1 MGIKNASIMPVLA
14 VDDVD
19 RATAFYRDKLGFEV
33 RRLADDPSGGVIVQI
48 GERDRLFLYKT
59 TFPRGEN
66 TVASLVVDDVEST
79 VRELRGRGVTF
90 EEYDLPGLKT
100 ENGVATYGEAGM
112 KAAWFKD
119 SEGNTISVNPDLEE
133 ALRKVA

>member
-14 VDDVD
+14 VDDIE
-19 RATAFYRDKLGFEV
+19 RATAFYRDKLGCEV
-33 RRLADDPSGGVIVQI
+33 ERLENDPSGGVIVKI
-48 GERDRLFLYKT
+48 GGRDGLFLYKT
-59 TFPRGEN
+59 TFRRGEN

-79 VRELRGRGVTF
+79 VSELRGRGVTF

-100 ENGVATYGEAGM
+100 ENGIATYGDNKM

-119 SEGNTISVNPDLEE
+119 TEGNTISVNPDLAQ
-133 ALRKVA
+133 ALRKAA

>member
-1 MGIKNASIMPVLA
+1 MGIKSASIMPVLA
-14 VDDVD
+14 VDDID
-19 RATAFYRDKLGFEV
+19 RATAFYRDKLGCDV
-33 RRLADDPSGGVIVQI
+33 QRLENDPSGGVVVRI

-66 TVASLVVDDVEST
+66 TVASLIVDDVEST
-79 VRELRGRGVTF
+79 VSELRDRGVEF

-100 ENGVATYGEAGM
+100 ENGIATYGEAGM

-119 SEGNTISVNPDLEE
+119 SEGNTISVNPDLEA
-133 ALRKVA
+133 ALRKAA

>member
-14 VDDVD
+14 VDDID
-19 RATAFYRDKLGFEV
+19 RATALYRDKLGCDVQRME
-33 RRLADDPSGGVIVQI
+33 DDPSGGTIVQF
-48 GERDRLFLYKT
+48 GGDSRLFLYQT
-59 TFPRGEN
+59 SFRRGEN

-79 VRELRGRGVTF
+79 VSELRGRGVTF

-100 ENGVATYGEAGM
+100 EDGIASFGDAGL

-119 SEGNTISVNPDLEE
+119 SEGNTISINPDLES
-133 ALRKVA
+133 ALRKAA

>member
-14 VDDVD
+14 VDDIE
-19 RATAFYRDKLGFEV
+19 RATAFYRDKLGCDV
-33 RRLADDPSGGVIVQI
+33 QRLEDDPSGGVVVRI

-59 TFPRGEN
+59 TFARGEN
-66 TVASLVVDDVEST
+66 TVASLIVDDVEST
-79 VRELRGRGVTF
+79 VGELRSRGVEF

-100 ENGVATYGEAGM
+100 ENGIATYGEGM

-119 SEGNTISVNPDLEE
+119 TEGNTISINPDLEL
-133 ALRKVA
+133 ALRKAA